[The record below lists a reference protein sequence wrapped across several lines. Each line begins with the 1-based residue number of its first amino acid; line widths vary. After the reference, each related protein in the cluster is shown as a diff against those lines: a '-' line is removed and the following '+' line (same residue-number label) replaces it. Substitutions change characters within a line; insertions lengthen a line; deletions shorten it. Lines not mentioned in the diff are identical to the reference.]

1 MYTQNAPQGVNQT
14 SGACSRSQNDQK
26 SPGHHRSTW
35 HHYQVMQAVS
45 LIKFSVAT
53 TETGQPQYSS
63 EFWTGAFMCP
73 SVTRIACSVY
83 ELGKCSD
90 ELSIQFL

>member
-1 MYTQNAPQGVNQT
+1 
-14 SGACSRSQNDQK
+14 
-26 SPGHHRSTW
+26 
-35 HHYQVMQAVS
+35 MQAVT

-53 TETGQPQYSS
+53 TEIVQPQYSS
-63 EFWTGAFMCP
+63 EFWAGAFMCP
-73 SVTRIACSVY
+73 SVIWIACSVY

>member
-1 MYTQNAPQGVNQT
+1 
-14 SGACSRSQNDQK
+14 
-26 SPGHHRSTW
+26 
-35 HHYQVMQAVS
+35 MQAVT
-45 LIKFSVAT
+45 LIKFFVAT
-53 TETGQPQYSS
+53 TEIVQPHYSS

-73 SVTRIACSVY
+73 SVMHIASSVY